1 MSSENPDPRESL
13 LTTEDYVKYIRV
25 DFKWTLA
32 MFGVI
37 FLILSALLFWF
48 GRSMRRHSNMRV
60 AEATYI
66 LDRADTVS
74 AEITPT
80 TLELEEMVV
89 EVAQERDWLF
99 EQMSMDGRA
108 EEIDAELEQRFLD
121 QSFHFELP
129 DDWREQI
136 PPQLQEWH
144 DGELDQRRAEVAAL
158 YSELVNF
165 AERNLERQQ
174 RADELLE
181 ELDPGEEFSET
192 LDRYEAH
199 RSNYIAAL
207 EQLKSQAETAAADAG
222 EEPRLASSVYD
233 AMLELPNL
241 LNRTQLQ
248 YRRLSALTSAP
259 PAYFYAERYLRDAL
273 RIDPR
278 NPEAK
283 YQLGRV
289 YDYLDLDEVSG
300 EHYARAIKA
309 DPGYERAGEIIE
321 MFEQRVEESPE
332 DSRASYDLAFAL
344 HEYGEEDRAREQL
357 YKVLNLEE
365 DRHSMVKVLA
375 EKRLGYIRGEATMYN
390 QLTYY

>member
-1 MSSENPDPRESL
+1 
-13 LTTEDYVKYIRV
+13 
-25 DFKWTLA
+25 
-32 MFGVI
+32 
-37 FLILSALLFWF
+37 
-48 GRSMRRHSNMRV
+48 MRRHSNMRV

>member
-1 MSSENPDPRESL
+1 
-13 LTTEDYVKYIRV
+13 
-25 DFKWTLA
+25 
-32 MFGVI
+32 
-37 FLILSALLFWF
+37 
-48 GRSMRRHSNMRV
+48 MRRHSNMRV
-60 AEATYI
+60 AEATYM
-66 LDRADTVS
+66 LDRADTVPE
-74 AEITPT
+74 EITPT

-89 EVAQERDWLF
+89 EIGQERDWLF
-99 EQMSMDGRA
+99 EQLSRDGRA
-108 EEIDAELEQRFLD
+108 QEIEDELERRFLA

-129 DDWREQI
+129 EDWREQI
-136 PPQLQEWH
+136 PSQLQEWYA
-144 DGELDQRRAEVAAL
+144 GELDQRRAEVAAL
-158 YSELVNF
+158 YPELINF

-181 ELDPGEEFSET
+181 ELGPGEEFSET
-192 LDRYEAH
+192 LNRYEAH
-199 RSNYIAAL
+199 RSDYIAAL
-207 EQLKSQAETAAADAG
+207 EQLKSQAETAAADAAG
-222 EEPRLASSVYD
+222 EEPRIASAVYD

-289 YDYLDLDEVSG
+289 YDYLDLDEISG
-300 EHYARAIKA
+300 EHYARSIKA
-309 DPGYERAGEIIE
+309 DPGHERAGEIIE

-332 DSRASYDLAFAL
+332 DSRARYDLAFAL
-344 HEYGEEDRAREQL
+344 HEYGEEERAREHL
-357 YKVLNLEE
+357 YEVLSLEE